1 MKRRS
6 LILLFFFLYAC
17 THAGDLKLGLIGLDT
32 SHVVAFTKILN
43 DEDAKGHVGG
53 AKVVAAFKGGSDDIK
68 ASYERIDRFTKTLVE
83 DYGVRLCPS
92 IPDLC
97 KQVDAILLESVDGRT
112 HLAQARQVI
121 LAGKPLYIDK
131 PLTGSLAD
139 AVKIYQLAAQ
149 HQVPVFSSS
158 SLRWGR
164 NSQAVRN
171 GSIGKV
177 TYCETHSPCS
187 IEPTHPDLFWYGI
200 HGVESLFTVMGTG
213 CQGVQRGKTED
224 GRIEVRGTWAG
235 GRIGIFR
242 EGKGYGGHAKGT
254 QGESPVGSYDGY
266 APMVADIVK
275 FFQTGKPPVS
285 ARETLE
291 IYAFMAAADES
302 KRQDG
307 KAVPLAK
314 LPFPLPPAGED

>member
-1 MKRRS
+1 MQRR
-6 LILLFFFLYAC
+6 LLFVLGLFLSAY
-17 THAGDLKLGLIGLDT
+17 THAKELKLGLIGLDT

-43 DEDAKGHVGG
+43 DETAKGHVSGG
-53 AKVVAAFKGGSDDIK
+53 KVIAAFKGGSDDIK
-68 ASYERIDRFTKTLVE
+68 ASYVRIDRFTKILVE
-83 DYGVRLCPS
+83 DYGVKLYPTIKQLC
-92 IPDLC
+92 
-97 KQVDAILLESVDGRT
+97 QHVDAILLESVDGRP
-112 HLAQARQVI
+112 HLEQAREVI

-131 PLTGSLAD
+131 PLAGTFED
-139 AVKIYQLAAQ
+139 AVKIYQLAAK
-149 HQVPVFSSS
+149 HRVPVFSSS

-213 CQGVQRGKTED
+213 CESVQRSQTPD
-224 GRIEVRGTWAG
+224 GRIKVQGTWSG

-242 EGKGYGGHAKGT
+242 EGKGYGGKATGTKG
-254 QGESPVGSYDGY
+254 EAAVGSYDGY

-275 FFQTGKPPVS
+275 FFKTGKPPVS

-291 IYAFMAAADES
+291 IYAFMSAADES
-302 KRQDG
+302 KRRDG
-307 KAVPLAK
+307 KLVPLPK
-314 LPFPLPPAGED
+314 IPKIN